1 MQLLSS
7 QHKKWS
13 SARAIIGSAYLKDHV
28 GNLQCLFLE
37 VGLDGLLRFINGV
50 DEFHDFYGLKH
61 DGWMHYVGAN
71 KFKE

>member
-1 MQLLSS
+1 MLSC
-7 QHKKWS
+7 
-13 SARAIIGSAYLKDHV
+13 SAYLKDPV
-28 GNLQCLFLE
+28 GNLNCLFLE